1 MKQLPIVFGMR
12 ERPIKKKHSAEDYT
26 FCAVLF
32 SYFQQTIYYKILT
45 IFASFLLSKHHMAT
59 IQGALRAMY

>member
-1 MKQLPIVFGMR
+1 MH
-12 ERPIKKKHSAEDYT
+12 ERPIKKEHSAEGYT

-32 SYFQQTIYYKILT
+32 SYFQQTICT
-45 IFASFLLSKHHMAT
+45 MIFTSFLLFKHHMAT